1 MAQKAK
7 DILSNNLEN
16 IKNFDKK
23 VSENIENINKEVD
36 ASLEKVAET
45 LQTSKESLKDVLS
58 NALDKAAE
66 GIDSLRD
73 WLSDAFQ
80 NFAQQLPD
88 LPSEKEWYIDDG
100 KQCLAPW
107 ADQNRDGKYHVYDPL
122 VLDLDGDGIETV
134 GTSGYAGALF
144 DHDKDG
150 IRTSTGWVSADDGLL
165 VVDLNGDGKVNNG
178 GELFGDSYAL
188 KDGNTAANGFA
199 ALAEFDTNSDGIVDA
214 NDERFKELKIWR
226 DLDSDGISD
235 AGELFSL
242 ADAGVKS
249 LNVAH
254 TDTNKALGNGNTLAQ
269 DGSYTKADGTTAQM
283 GDLLLAAD
291 HLHSRYADSV
301 TLTKEQARAANLQG
315 IGRLRD
321 LREAA
326 ALSPELAEALK
337 AYSAAETKA
346 EQQELLNSLI
356 NKWAET
362 DPAYG
367 TGVQF
372 LPPMIKTAGE
382 DTALTR
388 SQEKNYRQ
396 AA

>member
-1 MAQKAK
+1 MTNSQNILKNASSADALANSISTYAKEGGDVNATAALVSAAALLPGSTGLSSSLAAVATSVTQISQKATSNKAITASDALSLLGSVVSVVADGIETISEMTMATGVGAPAGAAGHTIGSGLGVTAAGISATAATMANTGIDVSLYNPTGDKSAPPSVSEVAQKAK

-45 LQTSKESLKDVLS
+45 LQTSKESLKDILS

-100 KQCLAPW
+100 KQCFAPW

-178 GELFGDSYAL
+178 GELFGDSYVL

-199 ALAEFDTNSDGIVDA
+199 ALAEFDTNSDGIIDA
-214 NDERFKELKIWR
+214 NDERFKE
-226 DLDSDGISD
+226 
-235 AGELFSL
+235 
-242 ADAGVKS
+242 
-249 LNVAH
+249 
-254 TDTNKALGNGNTLAQ
+254 
-269 DGSYTKADGTTAQM
+269 
-283 GDLLLAAD
+283 
-291 HLHSRYADSV
+291 
-301 TLTKEQARAANLQG
+301 
-315 IGRLRD
+315 
-321 LREAA
+321 
-326 ALSPELAEALK
+326 
-337 AYSAAETKA
+337 
-346 EQQELLNSLI
+346 
-356 NKWAET
+356 
-362 DPAYG
+362 
-367 TGVQF
+367 
-372 LPPMIKTAGE
+372 
-382 DTALTR
+382 
-388 SQEKNYRQ
+388 
-396 AA
+396 